1 MMCIPLN
8 LTHVH
13 DGKQIDNRIPS
24 WFRHCN
30 TYYFLDIELNNYL
43 INWLICQLHF
53 VLKMLINWS
62 LKLNYKP
69 HTKKFDQNVVIVT
82 LYHLRTKL
90 YDIICDKFFSEIAL
104 IEIKTKWISH
114 KNHGND
120 FLSYRNR
127 FYF

>member
-1 MMCIPLN
+1 M
-8 LTHVH
+8 
-13 DGKQIDNRIPS
+13 S
-24 WFRHCN
+24 S
-30 TYYFLDIELNNYL
+30 IEMLNNR
-43 INWLICQLHF
+43 
-53 VLKMLINWS
+53 S
-62 LKLNYKP
+62 LKLNYRP
-69 HTKKFDQNVVIVT
+69 HLKKFDQNVVIVT